1 MTHLLCCPACGPLGI
16 RARRRNRQAAD
27 AALVR
32 FHAQLAAEV
41 RAERAAARHDR
52 HPAAQA
58 GQAWAALFAPTV
70 STRTDP
76 MRELIARA
84 GVVALHSHT
93 ADEPCD
99 DTCSVYER
107 AHA

>member
-1 MTHLLCCPACGPLGI
+1 MMHLLCCPACGPLGI
-16 RARRRNRQAAD
+16 RARRRNRRAAD

-32 FHAQLAAEV
+32 FHSQLAAEV
-41 RAERAAARHDR
+41 RAERAAARR
-52 HPAAQA
+52 E
-58 GQAWAALFAPTV
+58 AWAALFAPTV

-107 AHA
+107 ANA